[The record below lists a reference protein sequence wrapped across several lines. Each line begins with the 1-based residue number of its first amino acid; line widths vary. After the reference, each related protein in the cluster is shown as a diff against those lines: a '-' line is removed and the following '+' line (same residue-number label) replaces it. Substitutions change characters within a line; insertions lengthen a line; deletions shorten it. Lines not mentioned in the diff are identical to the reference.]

1 MQATASKRRTEE
13 CSNGLTNVS
22 GDELRHL
29 EHANLALSVEHGTE
43 RVVGI
48 DLRSLFLI
56 LKTMLFDVVP
66 KLFREFGAGQ
76 WRRTNDRSE
85 LVVRLHGPHKGWIQ
99 FAFGSLFSFRHRG

>member
-1 MQATASKRRTEE
+1 MPAPKRRNEE
-13 CSNGLTNVS
+13 YSTGLTNVS

-56 LKTMLFDVVP
+56 LKTVLFDVVP
-66 KLFREFGAGQ
+66 KLFRELGAGQ
-76 WRRTNDRSE
+76 WRRANDSSE
-85 LVVRLHGPHKGWIQ
+85 LVVRLHGPHEGGI
-99 FAFGSLFSFRHRG
+99 